1 MSTTISKSRSR
12 KSRQRE
18 RESAARN
25 KRRKAN
31 ILFPIAFAFLAW
43 LSSLLLLMGVRP
55 FYTSNFIVG
64 QEAPSTVVAMT
75 DFESI
80 DLARTELDK
89 QQAAS
94 RILPVFSVDY
104 SGYEK
109 AMDNLKKIVDVHAEL
124 RSLDMLDHDLLAAK
138 SEELQALFREAGIN
152 VQSDLIASVLPAE
165 PYDELYEEL
174 ASRLREVYSGGIATQ
189 KEKDERFQGVA
200 DVGSIDIENGG
211 EEYSSIAVDDL
222 LTPRMAT
229 QTVVDHIREVTEPA
243 LPRSSLT
250 ALVSPMVRPNLQFN
264 PSLTEERRE
273 AARRNAP
280 ERHRNIRKG
289 EVMVRIGET
298 VTPQINEILLAH
310 QRRMNET
317 VTFASRVLKR
327 VGQGVLLMIAM
338 LFCVGLFKLIEA
350 RNDTSPSALALML
363 ATSVLVLL
371 SVRSLVYVAAAT
383 RLLQP
388 TFVTTLLPL
397 ALAAMMIGLL
407 IDLPSALVTGVW
419 VAASASVMLDNSFAV
434 LFQGLAVS
442 VVGAITVSFVRKR
455 FHIFR
460 AGLQVGLVIMVL
472 HIALGVYHN
481 QPLGN
486 LWLHALLGLAN
497 GLLCALLALFLV
509 PIMEYLFGRTTDI
522 RLLELSDM
530 SHPLLRRLAIEAPG
544 TYHHSLMV
552 ANLAQSAA
560 DEIGANSLLVRVGA
574 YFHDI
579 GKLSKPE
586 FFSENIKGLDNPHD
600 EISPHMSMLI
610 ISAHVKEGVTMARRH
625 KLPAPILEAIQQH
638 HAAGTVKYFYHRAM
652 VEAEQA
658 EGGTGS
664 NRFDGEHFR
673 YDCPRPHSKEMAIL
687 ALADSVEAA
696 QRTIEKPTPSRIEAL
711 VDDII
716 QGKIKDHQLEESN
729 LTMAELNAIKRSFV
743 FTITNMRHARVAY
756 PKEKKDESGDRKQS
770 DADKTAK
777 DGDQSTGSKSDGAGR
792 ETQS

>member
-1 MSTTISKSRSR
+1 MSTTISKSRTR

-31 ILFPIAFAFLAW
+31 IWFPISFAFLAW
-43 LSSLLLLMGVRP
+43 LASLLLLMGVRP

-80 DLARTELDK
+80 DLARTELDR

-104 SGYEK
+104 SGLDK
-109 AMDNLKKIVDVHAEL
+109 AMDSFKKIVDVNADL
-124 RSLDMLDHDLLAAK
+124 LSLDMLDQDALAAK
-138 SEELQALFREAGIN
+138 SVELQELLREAGIN
-152 VQSDLIASVLPAE
+152 LHSDEIAPLLPAE
-165 PYDELYEEL
+165 PYDELYDEY
-174 ASRLREVYSGGIATQ
+174 AAKLREVYSRGIATQ

-200 DVGSIDIENGG
+200 AIGSIDIENGG
-211 EEYSSIAVDDL
+211 EEYSSVAVDDL
-222 LTPRMAT
+222 PTPQMAVRI
-229 QTVVDHIREVTEPA
+229 VVDHIREVADPA
-243 LPRSSLT
+243 PPRATLSE
-250 ALVSPMVRPNLQFN
+250 LVSAMIRPNLQFN

-273 AARRNAP
+273 AARKNAP
-280 ERHRNIRKG
+280 ERQRNIRKG

-298 VTPQINEILLAH
+298 VTPQTNEILLAH

-317 VTFASRVLKR
+317 VTFASRVLQR
-327 VGQGVLLMIAM
+327 VGQGVLLLIAL
-338 LFCVGLFKLIEA
+338 LFCVGLFKLIQA
-350 RNDTSPSALALML
+350 SNDTSPSALALML
-363 ATSVLVLL
+363 VTSVLVLV

-388 TFVTTLLPL
+388 SFVATLLPL

-407 IDLPSALVTGVW
+407 IDLPSSLVTGVW

-442 VVGAITVSFVRKR
+442 VVGSIAVSFVRKR

-460 AGLQVGLVIMVL
+460 AGLLVGLVIMVL
-472 HIALGVYHN
+472 HMALGVYHN

-486 LWLHALLGLAN
+486 LWMHALLGLTN
-497 GLLCALLALFLV
+497 GLLCALLALFIV

-586 FFSENIKGLDNPHD
+586 FFSENIKGMDNPHD

-610 ISAHVKEGVTMARRH
+610 ISAHVKEGLTMGKRH
-625 KLPAPILEAIQQH
+625 KLPAPILDAIQQH

-652 VEAEQA
+652 VEAEQS
-658 EGGTGS
+658 EGSGGK
-664 NRFDGEHFR
+664 RFDGEHFR

-696 QRTIEKPTPSRIEAL
+696 QRTIEKPTPSRIETL
-711 VDDII
+711 VDEII
-716 QGKIKDHQLEESN
+716 QSKIKDHQLDESN
-729 LTMAELNAIKRSFV
+729 LTMAELNTIKRSFV

-756 PKEKKDESGDRKQS
+756 PKDKPDESGDSNQS
-770 DADKTAK
+770 DTDKA
-777 DGDQSTGSKSDGAGR
+777 A
-792 ETQS
+792 ET